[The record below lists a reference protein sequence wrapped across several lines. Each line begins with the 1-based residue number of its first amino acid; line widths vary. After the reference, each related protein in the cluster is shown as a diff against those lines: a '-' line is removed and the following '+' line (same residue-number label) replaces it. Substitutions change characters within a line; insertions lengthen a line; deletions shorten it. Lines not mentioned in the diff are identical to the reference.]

1 MQRIKDYQIIK
12 RIGRGSYGDVFK
24 ARNAEGRIVAIKE
37 IRSRDPDIEKY
48 IQGEISVIEE
58 KLKHPNI
65 VKVFDY
71 FTDNTLYIEMEFC
84 NLGDLSDH
92 VLSKTP
98 DLNERMSYMVDMA
111 RGVNYLHAQRIVHR
125 DLKPENILLTDQT
138 GKKVCK
144 IADFGVSRVK
154 LTKHDRFST
163 YTGSYAYMAP
173 EITGDQEYSNE
184 VDTFALGLLFFAV
197 YKLTVLTNSFY
208 QKSLI
213 PGIYVDGTKIAFLN
227 EELKKNMPSEWRFV
241 TSYFAD
247 DENIGKLVYAM
258 LQQESERRPEMEQV
272 LVLMVEIKVEQKFKS
287 MTIRQ
292 EQELDEV
299 TAHKSELQAQISR
312 LRGELK
318 RVTAQKNGL
327 QEQNENLEDHTE
339 SLREE
344 LDTVKS
350 QKNELQIEVEQWRK
364 SASQVVR
371 LFFLSHYWYQF
382 EKKIDLTLNFAFY
395 TGSRCQAKSGQP

>member
-1 MQRIKDYQIIK
+1 MQQVKGYQILQK
-12 RIGRGSYGDVFK
+12 IGRGSYGDVFK

-37 IRSRDPDIEKY
+37 IKSKDPDIEKY

-71 FTDNTLYIEMEFC
+71 FTDNTLYIAMEFC

-98 DLNERMSYMVDMA
+98 DLSERMSYMVDLA

-138 GKKVCK
+138 GKTVCK
-144 IADFGVSRVK
+144 IADFGVSRVN

-163 YTGSYAYMAP
+163 YIGSYAYMAP

-197 YKLTVLTNSFY
+197 YKLTVLTNSFN

-213 PGIYVDGTKIAFLN
+213 PGIYLEGTKIAFLN
-227 EELKKNMPSEWRFV
+227 EELKKSMPSEQQFV
-241 TSYFAD
+241 TSYFGD
-247 DENIGKLVYAM
+247 DVKIGKLVYSM
-258 LQQESERRPEMEQV
+258 LQQKPEKRPEMEHV
-272 LVLMVEIKVEQKFKS
+272 LVQMVEIKV
-287 MTIRQ
+287 RQ
-292 EQELDEV
+292 ELNLIMTKKAEQSKQFKDDLDNAV
-299 TAHKSELQAQISR
+299 K
-312 LRGELK
+312 
-318 RVTAQKNGL
+318 
-327 QEQNENLEDHTE
+327 NLEHVEEENKPLPPGWEKRTDKLGRPFYIDHKMRKTQWNPPVVIRNTE
-339 SLREE
+339 
-344 LDTVKS
+344 
-350 QKNELQIEVEQWRK
+350 
-364 SASQVVR
+364 
-371 LFFLSHYWYQF
+371 
-382 EKKIDLTLNFAFY
+382 EK
-395 TGSRCQAKSGQP
+395 

>member
-1 MQRIKDYQIIK
+1 MQRIKDYQILK

-24 ARNAEGRIVAIKE
+24 ARNAEGHIVAIKE
-37 IRSRDPDIEKY
+37 IRSKDPDIERY

-71 FTDNTLYIEMEFC
+71 FTDNTLYIAMEFC

-138 GKKVCK
+138 GKTVCK

-163 YTGSYAYMAP
+163 YIGSYAYMAP

-197 YKLTVLTNSFY
+197 YKLTVLTNSFN

-247 DENIGKLVYAM
+247 DENIGKLVYSM
-258 LQQESERRPEMEQV
+258 LHQEPERRPEMEQV

-299 TAHKSELQAQISR
+299 TAE
-312 LRGELK
+312 
-318 RVTAQKNGL
+318 
-327 QEQNENLEDHTE
+327 
-339 SLREE
+339 
-344 LDTVKS
+344 
-350 QKNELQIEVEQWRK
+350 KNELEMEVEQWRK
-364 SASQVVR
+364 SASQVAH
-371 LFFLSHYWYQF
+371 LFFLHNAL
-382 EKKIDLTLNFAFY
+382 ILLV
-395 TGSRCQAKSGQP
+395 PI